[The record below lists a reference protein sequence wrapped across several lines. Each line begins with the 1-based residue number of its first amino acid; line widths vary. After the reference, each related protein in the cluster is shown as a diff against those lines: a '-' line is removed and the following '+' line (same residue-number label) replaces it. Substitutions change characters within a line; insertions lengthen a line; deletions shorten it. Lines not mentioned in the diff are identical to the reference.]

1 MESALARNKTRV
13 AVLADC
19 DNVPPG
25 ILRHALRVAAQFGRI
40 VLRRGYG
47 NQNSLST
54 KWKDILVHH
63 AFTPCL
69 QYQYAPG
76 KNTGD
81 IALAL
86 DAQEALFD
94 GRVGTFCL
102 VTSDSD
108 FSYLCRKLRERGAAV
123 CVIGEQKTPKALRNA
138 CDQFFEWESDGD
150 IEAIPAI
157 PMAFTQAE
165 TVVSPLLQQNMNA
178 LEWETAPT
186 VPRRRPLFV
195 VKAVLLLVRDR
206 SEGRVGLDELGQYL
220 KRTDPS
226 FSPQS
231 YGHDSLLNMVRAYDL
246 LAVRPEEDGM
256 FWVSAI
262 PEEEAAARGKKKGKQ
277 AQEG

>member
-1 MESALARNKTRV
+1 MENTPVRNETRV

-40 VLRRGYG
+40 VLRRAYG

-69 QYQYAPG
+69 QYQYTSG
-76 KNTGD
+76 KNTAD

-86 DAQEALFD
+86 DALEILFD
-94 GRVGTFCL
+94 GHADTFCL

-108 FSYLCRKLRERGAAV
+108 FSYLCRKLRERSAAV

-150 IEAIPAI
+150 IEAIPSI
-157 PMAFTQAE
+157 PIALIHTE
-165 TVVSPLLQQNMNA
+165 PGTSPLQQNMNA
-178 LEWETAPT
+178 LEWETAPS

-195 VKAVLLLVRDR
+195 VKAVLLLARDR
-206 SEGRVGLDELGQYL
+206 SDGKVPLGELGQYL

-231 YGHDSLLNMVRAYDL
+231 YGHDGLLNMVKAYDL
-246 LAVRPEEDGM
+246 LAVRQEEDGM

-262 PEEEAAARGKKKGKQ
+262 PEEEAARGTKSVTQ
-277 AQEG
+277 